1 MIIDDDIYV
10 KMGKNKKRGGCYF
23 FPIASFVLTKR
34 EGDKHV
40 YTKSCFVDLS

>member
-10 KMGKNKKRGGCYF
+10 KMGKNGEAVTF
-23 FPIASFVLTKR
+23 FSIASFVLTKR